1 MKTQSIY
8 CPVTLQEI
16 PTMTLKNGKTILVP
30 NVDSFIADAIDN
42 YKPIYEL
49 ELLDLEIKQV
59 TKLAEELIEKRAK
72 L

>member
-1 MKTQSIY
+1 
-8 CPVTLQEI
+8 
-16 PTMTLKNGKTILVP
+16 MTLKNGKTILVP